1 MASFAFLFSLKV
13 NNDASGHLIVV
24 FCQLWS
30 DAHSWSCVCEEHI
43 CMTFS
48 LSLCSADGVALG
60 AAAASS
66 QVSVQLVVFFA
77 VILHKVFVF
86 FSLNYLY

>member
-1 MASFAFLFSLKV
+1 
-13 NNDASGHLIVV
+13 
-24 FCQLWS
+24 
-30 DAHSWSCVCEEHI
+30 
-43 CMTFS
+43 MTFS